1 VTDDPR
7 VDLVLT
13 GGRIWT
19 GGERSRPADTLVV
32 AEGRVVGLGQA
43 HELRWALPVADRV
56 IRLDGRLVLPAFQDG
71 WVHPVQAGLAMTR
84 PSLAG
89 ATDAATCLSIL
100 RDWLRTDPSDGWLV
114 GDGWTTSAFPGG
126 IPRAADLDAIV
137 PDRPAVLLSADGGAA
152 WVNAAA
158 LELAGIRE
166 DTPDPAAG
174 RIERDGDGQPLGMLV
189 GRAVALVMDLLP
201 PPGLDDLADGLLRA
215 QAHLH
220 ALGVGGWRDAAA
232 GPEDEDAYLALHE
245 AGRLTARVSLTL
257 AWDERRWVEQLS
269 ELRARAER
277 LRRASGGRIRAG
289 SVALR
294 QDGPVATGMAAL
306 MEPYLDARGRPT
318 RDRGPSILPPEVLR
332 ELVVAIDRAR
342 FGVLVGAVGDRAVR
356 EALDAF
362 TAVRLANGPREGRH
376 AIVGLQL
383 VQRQDLVRFDPLGV
397 VATCLP
403 RLAVDDRQARAAAQP
418 LLGLDRTAATYPFG
432 SLSRNRAPLAIGSG
446 WHMATADPREIM
458 DAALTRVDPGA
469 PGGRPLGH
477 AAERLK
483 TDAALRA
490 YTRGS
495 AWAGRLDDVTGTIET
510 DRPADL
516 VVLAGDPL
524 TDTTLSWRDTRV
536 LLTVVDG
543 RPVYEATGLDG

>member
-1 VTDDPR
+1 MTDDPR

-19 GGERSRPADTLVV
+19 GGERPRPADTLVV
-32 AEGRVVGLGQA
+32 ADGRIAGLGQA

-56 IRLDGRLVLPAFQDG
+56 IRLEGRVVLPAFQDAS
-71 WVHPVQAGLAMTR
+71 VHPVAAGLAMTR
-84 PSLAG
+84 PSLA
-89 ATDAATCLSIL
+89 AAADPTACRAIL
-100 RDWLRTDPSDGWLV
+100 ADWLRTDDSSGWLV
-114 GDGWTTSAFPGG
+114 GDGWTPSAFPGG
-126 IPRAADLDAIV
+126 IPRAADLDAVV
-137 PDRPAVLLSADGGAA
+137 PDRPAVLLSADGSAA

-158 LELAGIRE
+158 MELAGIRE

-189 GRAVALVMDLLP
+189 GRAVDLVTDLLP

-232 GPEDEDAYLALHE
+232 GPAEEAAYLALHE
-245 AGRLTARVSLTL
+245 HGRLTAKVALTL
-257 AWDERRWVEQLS
+257 AWDERRWVEQLP
-269 ELRARAER
+269 EIRARADH
-277 LRRASGGRIRAG
+277 LRRTTGGRVRAG

-306 MEPYLDARGRPT
+306 LDPYLDARGRMT
-318 RDRGPSILPPEVLR
+318 HDRGPSILPPDVLR

-342 FGVLVGAVGDRAVR
+342 LGVLLQAHGDRAVR

-383 VQRQDLVRFDPLGV
+383 VQSPDLVRFDPLGV

-403 RLAVDDRQARAAAQP
+403 RHAVDDVHTRTAIRP
-418 LLGLDRTAATYPFG
+418 LLGLERTSATYPFG
-432 SLSRNRAPLAIGSG
+432 SLARNRASLALGSG
-446 WHMATADPREIM
+446 WPGATADPRDVL
-458 DAALTRVDPGA
+458 DAALTRIDPHA
-469 PGGRPLGH
+469 PGGKPLGPVS
-477 AAERLK
+477 ERLK

-490 YTRGS
+490 YSRGA
-495 AWAGRLDDVTGTIET
+495 AWAARMDDVTGTLEVG
-510 DRPADL
+510 RPADL
-516 VVLAGDPL
+516 VVMEGDPL
-524 TDTTLSWRDTRV
+524 TDTALAWRDTRV

-543 RPVYEATGLDG
+543 RPVFEASGLAG